1 MKTLCLIL
9 LVAICVALLKGR
21 GGAAEEEVLTDETL
35 FSPEEDDTIL
45 PAKENILRE
54 DEFQAYQKKSS
65 EQLRNQT
72 AKSPVDSKVDYEE
85 ELKVKQAEMQRQRKM
100 EGRKQEGLSAVKR
113 TINAAAS
120 DSCDWKTQPV
130 AFIKGEVCGS
140 HYKVLGLNRRSKLL
154 DKPKI
159 KKTYRQLSLQLHPDK
174 NPALNAEDAFNV
186 LQGAYN
192 CISDDECKDLYDQ
205 KLVKA
210 EEEIFQARQKL
221 KKLVIDKSTVA
232 LHHAHYYVSLA
243 ANRIYQTGM
252 QFWEMAGEWQ
262 VTIFEET
269 YPLGRPL
276 AVLMLLWKGQFLLK
290 LQALSYLIIR
300 VNFEIAKARG
310 WN

>member
-1 MKTLCLIL
+1 MEVLRFFLL
-9 LVAICVALLKGR
+9 LVVCLTFLNEIVRSEDVLLDDSVPQQEDNVVLPVEDDLLK
-21 GGAAEEEVLTDETL
+21 EEE
-35 FSPEEDDTIL
+35 
-45 PAKENILRE
+45 
-54 DEFQAYQKKSS
+54 FQTYQRKSS
-65 EQLRNQT
+65 NPAPNRT
-72 AKSPVDSKVDYEE
+72 SKASTDVKVDYEE
-85 ELKVKQAEMQRQRKM
+85 ELKIKHAEAQRQRKM
-100 EGRKQEGLSAVKR
+100 DGRKQEGLTAVKR
-113 TINAAAS
+113 TIKAAAT

-140 HYKVLGLNRRSKLL
+140 HYKVLGLDRRSKLL

-186 LQGAYN
+186 LQGAYD

-210 EEEIFQARQKL
+210 EHEIFEARQKF
-221 KKLVIDKSTVA
+221 KRLVIDKTTVA
-232 LHHAHYYVSLA
+232 LHHTHYYVSLA

-252 QFWEMAGEWQ
+252 QFWDMMGEWQ
-262 VTIFEET
+262 VPIFGEV

-290 LQALSYLIIR
+290 LHALSYLIIR

-310 WN
+310 WL